1 MQLTKSNLRLYA
13 ARYYDNPFCL
23 SEAEFNLDLYK
34 SRTVKKMLTKY
45 LQDQTINI
53 RSLINVVISFYNV
66 FEHKAATN
74 ILEQGMSCDQ
84 IPLANSVLL
93 FLSMPLIG
101 DEIYHEEFLE
111 TIREK
116 CS

>member
-1 MQLTKSNLRLYA
+1 M
-13 ARYYDNPFCL
+13 
-23 SEAEFNLDLYK
+23 DLYK

-84 IPLANSVLL
+84 IPLANSVLM

-111 TIREK
+111 TIREQ